1 MVSTGYTRAVR
12 GTIAHLVSPTRGI
25 NALHTWVT
33 QDFNLA
39 MLAIQQGGPRRR
51 ISYPRPLEFKCPRS
65 METKVSS
72 THRRPRHHGDASDR
86 APKRA

>member
-12 GTIAHLVSPTRGI
+12 GTIAHLVSLTRGI

-39 MLAIQQGGPRRR
+39 MLAIQQG
-51 ISYPRPLEFKCPRS
+51 
-65 METKVSS
+65 VQ
-72 THRRPRHHGDASDR
+72 GDESPTR
-86 APKRA
+86 AP

>member
-1 MVSTGYTRAVR
+1 VVSTGYTRAVR

-39 MLAIQQGGPRRR
+39 MLAIQQGVQGDESP
-51 ISYPRPLEFKCPRS
+51 IPAPLR
-65 METKVSS
+65 M
-72 THRRPRHHGDASDR
+72 
-86 APKRA
+86 